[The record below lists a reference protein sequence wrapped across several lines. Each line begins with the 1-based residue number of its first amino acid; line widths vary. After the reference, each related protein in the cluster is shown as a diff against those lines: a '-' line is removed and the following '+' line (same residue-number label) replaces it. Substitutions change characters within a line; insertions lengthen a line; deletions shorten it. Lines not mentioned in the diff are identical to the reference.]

1 MGFWAFTN
9 TTQKSKQ
16 IPKKVQRHP
25 N

>member
-16 IPKKVQRHP
+16 IPKKGQP
-25 N
+25 EPI

>member
-16 IPKKVQRHP
+16 IPKKVQQHP